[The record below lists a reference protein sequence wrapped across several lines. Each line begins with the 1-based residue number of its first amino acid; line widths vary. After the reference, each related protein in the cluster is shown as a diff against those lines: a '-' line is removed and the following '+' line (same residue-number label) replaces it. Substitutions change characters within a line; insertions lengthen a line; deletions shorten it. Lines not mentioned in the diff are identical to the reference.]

1 MKTQKI
7 EVGRDVVH
15 IDCPHCD
22 NWEQHPIDEQRHHIQ
37 SFSIEGWKVSDG
49 VQISVTKCT
58 DCQKTFELEWDY
70 SNRLYKTF
78 KVKVVRVRYESFDME
93 VEAES
98 EEEAKQIA
106 LEDADEN
113 YWDKLKADDVKE
125 DAVDYKL
132 SDF

>member
-7 EVGRDVVH
+7 KVCGDVVH

-22 NWEQHPIDEQRHHIQ
+22 NSEQYPIDEQVHYFQ
-37 SFSIEGWKVSDG
+37 SLIIEEWKDAEEVK
-49 VQISVTKCT
+49 VSVTKCA

-78 KVKVVRVRYESFDME
+78 KVKVVRVVYESFDME

-98 EEEAKQIA
+98 EEEANQIA

-113 YWDKLKADDVKE
+113 YWEKLKDNDVKE
-125 DAVDYKL
+125 DAVEWKL

>member
-1 MKTQKI
+1 MRLHEPKPPTGGLHQTTRIMETQNP
-7 EVGRDVVH
+7 E
-15 IDCPHCD
+15 
-22 NWEQHPIDEQRHHIQ
+22 
-37 SFSIEGWKVSDG
+37 
-49 VQISVTKCT
+49 T
-58 DCQKTFELEWDY
+58 
-70 SNRLYKTF
+70 KTF
-78 KVKVVRVRYESFDME
+78 KVKVVRVVYESFDIE

-113 YWDKLKADDVKE
+113 YWEKLKEYDVKE